1 MKILYTIFVFFMLCS
16 SIAGGQQIVTSF
28 AGEGFPSPIPI
39 PTYYFGPY
47 QPIGDGGPAT
57 DAYLYEISSIAVDD
71 SGNLYTID
79 FFSSLARKI
88 NTAGIISTIAGYY
101 DSTDGGIGYGYN
113 TDTTLFEPSG
123 VAADHHG
130 NVYIADLGNA
140 CIRKIDVAG
149 NFSTFAGMQP
159 VAGYPE
165 DYTEGYSGDGGPANM
180 AKLSVPEDVA
190 TDSKGNVYIAD
201 ANNNRVRKVDT
212 AGIITTIA
220 GTGGTGHTGDGGPA
234 VLAELRPAKLAT
246 DKWNNIYVVDA
257 GFAIRKID
265 TNDIITHIAGNGA
278 YTYATY
284 GGYTSDGGLAFTA
297 SILTDGI
304 AVDSIGNIYLADSNR
319 LRKIDTAGII
329 STLGGAT
336 GTHGF
341 AGDGG
346 PVDSAMFSNIGAI
359 AIDRAGHIYL
369 ADVGNRRIRKITD
382 TVQYANIANN
392 TGGTIC
398 AGTAVTFTAHVPGGG
413 LWHYHWLVDGSP
425 AGGDSA
431 TYITTTLGNGDSVV
445 CLLTDTAGT
454 ITDTCNTIKMIVA
467 PPTYTSVSV
476 VAATDTLCP
485 GATASYTATGTNG
498 GTAPTYVWQLNSV
511 NQAAG
516 TTYSYIPDEGDTVVC
531 LMTSIA
537 TCPTPRVSASTPV
550 IMHVRPAANAGV
562 ITGGNTV
569 CAGADLVLADTA
581 AGGVWHSSGAGATVN
596 SGGVVTGVSGG
607 LDVILYTVTNS
618 CDSATAIKIINVYAQ
633 PDAGTI
639 TGADSVCA
647 GAAITLTDS
656 ATGGTWHSSN
666 GTATLLA
673 GAVSC
678 TVTGVSTGA
687 DTLVYTATNGCGTDT
702 ALHIIQ
708 VHPAA
713 NAGSISLSGY
723 VCVGA
728 TVTLSDTAA
737 GGVWSASNGNAT
749 LTGHMLTGMAA
760 GTDTITY
767 AVTNS
772 CGTATVTKVVTVNPQ
787 PYAGVITGTTTVCAG
802 TYIVLADTTTGGS
815 WHSSNG
821 NAGITNDTLT
831 GISAGTDTALYVV
844 TNICGA
850 DSARM
855 AVTIHPQPAAGYI
868 TGSTAVCAGTATTLA
883 DTAAGGTWSAI
894 NGNATITTAG
904 TITGITTGTDSIY
917 YSVTNWCGTARAGY
931 AITVTP
937 QPYAAQIGAAGT
949 VCAGTTETLT
959 DSISGGV
966 WSSSDNSIATISNT
980 GTVCG
985 IAAGTDT
992 LRYAVTNSC
1001 GTATTQATITINA
1014 APPAVHISTHPDGG
1028 LCTGTMYQNF
1038 GTDMLQSAGVGYV
1051 WSAENAA
1058 VYAVGT
1064 GAQYCLVNFE
1074 GAGSATVILYAEQLT
1089 TGCVSADSFAVETN
1103 SSTIAEDA
1111 VVYYATEMVC
1121 TDNTADSYQWGYDD
1135 AGTLDSVIIAGEVNQ
1150 DYTIAAPDVAHKH
1163 YWVITD
1169 HGGCM
1174 QKSYY
1179 NAPLAST
1186 SVQAAGGSVQV
1197 WPNPVRSE
1205 LTISAGEQIRS
1216 VVISNVVGQVV
1227 ASPRPSPKEREVLRV
1242 NVAELP
1248 AGAYFVKIN
1257 DSVVRKFVKE

>member
-1 MKILYTIFVFFMLCS
+1 MKIFYTILLSFILCS
-16 SIAGGQQIVTSF
+16 NRAAAQQIITTVVGNGLVGDSYN
-28 AGEGFPSPIPI
+28 PI
-39 PTYYFGPY
+39 YYFGPHP
-47 QPIGDGGPAT
+47 PIGDGGPAIEAGLN
-57 DAYLYEISSIAVDD
+57 DPMWIAVDD
-71 SGNLYTID
+71 SNNLYIVES
-79 FFSSLARKI
+79 FPSHVRKI
-88 NTAGIISTIAGYY
+88 NSAGTISTIAGYY
-101 DSTDGGIGYGYN
+101 YNAFTDSAYYYPH
-113 TDTTLFEPSG
+113 DTTIDHPTG
-123 VAADHHG
+123 IATDHHG
-130 NVYIADLGNA
+130 NIYIADQGNT
-140 CIRKIDVAG
+140 CIRKIDAAG
-149 NFSTFAGMQP
+149 NFSTFAGISSS
-159 VAGYPE
+159 G
-165 DYTEGYSGDGGPANM
+165 GYSGDGGPANA
-180 AKLSVPEDVA
+180 AKLYAPSSVA
-190 TDSKGNVYIAD
+190 TDSKGNVYISD
-201 ANNNRVRKVDT
+201 QVNYRVRKVDT

-220 GTGGTGHTGDGGPA
+220 GTGVMGHTGDGGPA
-234 VLAELRPAKLAT
+234 LLAQIFPFFITT
-246 DKWNNIYVVDA
+246 DRWNNIYVLD
-257 GFAIRKID
+257 GYSAIRKID
-265 TNDIITHIAGNGA
+265 TNGIITRVGGNGV
-278 YTYATY
+278 Y
-284 GGYTSDGGLAFTA
+284 GYSGDGGPAIFA
-297 SILTDGI
+297 SMTPAAI
-304 AVDSIGNIYLADSNR
+304 AIDSIGNIYLTDSNR

-329 STLGGAT
+329 TWIAGGTANAY
-336 GTHGF
+336 

-346 PVDSAMFSNIGAI
+346 PIDSAQFSFLTGI
-359 AIDRAGHIYL
+359 AMDRMGHIYL
-369 ADVGNRRIRKITD
+369 ADQGNSRIRKITD
-382 TVQYANIANN
+382 TVQYANITNN
-392 TGGTIC
+392 TGTTIC
-398 AGTAVTFTAHVPGGG
+398 GGTAVTFRAHVPGSGP
-413 LWHYHWLVDGSP
+413 WHYHWLLDGSP
-425 AGGDSA
+425 AGDDSA
-431 TYITTTLGNGDSVV
+431 TYTTTTLANGDSVV

-476 VAATDTLCP
+476 VAAADTLCP

-498 GTAPTYVWQLNSV
+498 GDEPSYTWQLNSV
-511 NQAAG
+511 NQASG

-569 CAGADLVLADTA
+569 CADADLVLADTA
-581 AGGVWHSSGAGATVN
+581 AGGVWHSSTAGATVN

-618 CDSATAIKIINVYAQ
+618 CDSATAIKIINVYAL
-633 PDAGTI
+633 PNAGMI

-656 ATGGTWHSSN
+656 ATGGTWHCSN
-666 GTATLLA
+666 GAATLLA

-678 TVTGVSTGA
+678 TVTGVSPGT
-687 DTLVYTATNGCGTDT
+687 DTMVYMAANGCGTDT
-702 ALHIIQ
+702 AQHIIQ
-708 VHPAA
+708 VRPAA

-723 VCVGA
+723 VCVDA
-728 TVTLSDTAA
+728 TVTLTDTAA
-737 GGVWSASNGNAT
+737 GGVWSVSNGNAT
-749 LTGHMLTGMAA
+749 LAGHMLTGIAA

-802 TYIVLADTTTGGS
+802 TYIVLADSTTGGS

-831 GISAGTDTALYVV
+831 GINPGTDTALYVV
-844 TNICGA
+844 SNICGA

-855 AVTIHPQPAAGYI
+855 AVTIHPQPAAGHI

-917 YSVTNWCGTARAGY
+917 YSITNWCGTARAGY

-937 QPYAAQIGAAGT
+937 QPYAALIGAAAT

-1038 GTDMLQSAGVGYV
+1038 GTDMPQSADVSYV

-1064 GAQYCLVNFE
+1064 GRQYCLVNFE

-1111 VVYYATEMVC
+1111 VVYYATGMVC

-1135 AGTLDSVIIAGEVNQ
+1135 AVTLDSVIIAGEVNQ
-1150 DYTIAAPDVAHKH
+1150 DYTIAVPDVAHKH

-1197 WPNPVRSE
+1197 WPNPARSE

-1227 ASPRPSPKEREVLRV
+1227 SSRFYKADKVMVDVSGL
-1242 NVAELP
+1242 LP
-1248 AGAYFVKIN
+1248 GIYFVKVN
-1257 DSVVRKFVKE
+1257 DSAVRKFVKE